1 MEQLKGTEEKS
12 KVKESQ
18 QEVFVGNMTAHTNGS

>member
-18 QEVFVGNMTAHTNGS
+18 KTARGVCG